1 MANVIT
7 GIRIVCAIALIFCP
21 TFETGFYV
29 FYFLGGISDV
39 LDGFVARRLKIESK
53 LGAKLDSIADIIF
66 VIVVLIKIMR
76 TVYIPLWLILWVL
89 CIAFIKCINIIS
101 GFVHHNHFVA
111 EHTVLNKICGVLLFV
126 IPLGIGWLPWAPVM
140 ILIIMTCV
148 VATVAA
154 IQEGYYIHIGKEIG

>member
-29 FYFLGGISDV
+29 FYLLGGISDV

-53 LGAKLDSIADIIF
+53 FGSKLDTIADIVF
-66 VIVVLIKIMR
+66 VIVVLIKILG
-76 TVYIPLWLILWVL
+76 TVYIPLWLIIWVI
-89 CIAFIKCINIIS
+89 CIAILKCINIVS
-101 GFVHHNHFVA
+101 GFVRYKHFVS
-111 EHTVLNKICGVLLFV
+111 EHTVLNKICGILLFI
-126 IPLGIGWLPWAPVM
+126 IPLCIGKFPWQPVM
-140 ILIIMTCV
+140 ILIILTCA

-154 IQEGYYIHIGKEIG
+154 IQEGYYIRTGKVIK